1 MAHYLIVAYQTAGGD
16 ALRQEVERLVAEDAE
31 AEFVLLVPATHTQ
44 HLFTWTDGEARAVAR
59 ERAEEAADR
68 LRACGAK
75 LAAVRIGHADPFH
88 AVSEEFADSTAYDT
102 IIVSTFP
109 AGRSRW
115 LRSGLPSRL
124 EKQFGIPVT
133 HVVMES

>member
-1 MAHYLIVAYQTAGGD
+1 MSSHLIVAYQTAGGQ
-16 ALRQEVERLVAEDAE
+16 ALRQEVQRLVTEDPA
-31 AEFVLLVPATHTQ
+31 AQFVLLVPATRTQ

-59 ERAEEAADR
+59 ERADEAAEG

-75 LAAVRIGHADPFH
+75 LIAVRIGHSDPFL
-88 AVSEEFADSTAYDT
+88 AVSDELSDGTEYDT

-109 AGRSRW
+109 AARSRW
-115 LRSGLPSRL
+115 LRAGLPSRL

-133 HVVMES
+133 HVVME